1 METRPLYL
9 PGRGWIEAAVF
20 SLCPPPLPSL
30 RQPPHTALP
39 VWRPLWEKRVDP
51 HRRGGGGGDFVQQR
65 QNKQYTPK
73 AEEDHHLRRGTYTS

>member
-30 RQPPHTALP
+30 RQPPHTASP
-39 VWRPLWEKRVDP
+39 VWRPLWGEKRVDP
-51 HRRGGGGGDFVQQR
+51 HEERWGEVGGGGGGGMILC
-65 QNKQYTPK
+65 NK
-73 AEEDHHLRRGTYTS
+73 D